1 MKKRIFFGLLAVI
14 VVALAIVWCS
24 LETIVK
30 KAVNKYGSEI
40 TGTEVSLQ
48 GFSLSPLSGSVSV
61 KGLTVANPANYKSAN
76 LLSLGGVSVKID
88 MKSLSGN
95 TIVVE
100 DITIEKPVITYEMLS
115 LTQNNIKQLQAN
127 IAKNTASGS
136 DNKAEKPKK
145 EEAKAKS
152 EGASKQ
158 VVIRKVTVKEG
169 ELKAVS
175 NIPGDKGLVDVK
187 LPEIILTDIGGQKKS
202 ENVVAS
208 VTKILNKILTTA
220 SQTVVKSGLNDLKNV
235 AKENLD
241 NVVGD
246 VKNKVK
252 SFGIFG
258 K

>member
-61 KGLTVANPANYKSAN
+61 KGLTVANPSNYKSAN

-187 LPEIILTDIGGQKKS
+187 LPEIILTDIGGQKKA

>member
-61 KGLTVANPANYKSAN
+61 KGLTVANPSNYKSAN

>member
-61 KGLTVANPANYKSAN
+61 KGLTVANPSNYKSAN

-158 VVIRKVTVKEG
+158 VVIRKVTVQEG